1 MERAVDHKIQDY
13 RMMIFGEVVKLAWAG
28 KLKHGVDELP
38 EKILKGH
45 IQDEK
50 ERRIIE
56 NHIRVS
62 MGLNPLASDEY
73 HKLEEDVEGALNQEK
88 IQAPLVSV
96 IEDICETC
104 RKHPQTETAG
114 EEENCPREYLDC
126 TEEVHRCIGCGRCI
140 GACPLGAISDKI
152 EFLPVVR
159 LLKEQQAPVFATI
172 APAYVG
178 QFGPGVT
185 PGKIR
190 NALKRLGFADMVEV
204 AVFADILTVK
214 EAYEFDHMVRTA
226 EDYLITSCC
235 CPVWVGMIQK
245 NYKEIAEH
253 VSPSVSPMIAS
264 GRVLKAL
271 NPTAKVVFIG
281 PCIAKKAEAKIPE
294 LAGAVD
300 YVLTF
305 RELKE
310 IFASLEI
317 DLETL
322 DEDNREEASF
332 AGRVY
337 ARTGGVSKAVGRSVE
352 RVLKRDIPFKSIS
365 FEGTEA
371 CKTGLEK
378 LVKGEIQANFI
389 EGMGCVGGC
398 VGGPRAI
405 VSIEEGKRAVDEYG
419 CQTHMKTPFDN
430 NNVLQLITRLGIK
443 RWEALETHE
452 KERVRGLLSRGL
464 KEGNHFQ

>member
-1 MERAVDHKIQDY
+1 MERAIDHKVQDY
-13 RMMIFGEVVKLAWAG
+13 RMMVFGEVVKLAWAG
-28 KLKHGVDELP
+28 KLKHEADELP

-50 ERRIIE
+50 ERRIVE
-56 NHIRVS
+56 NHIRIS
-62 MGLNPLASDEY
+62 MGLDPLTGDAY
-73 HKLEEDVEGALNQEK
+73 HRLEEDVDSAMNQDRIK
-88 IQAPLVSV
+88 APLVSV
-96 IEDICETC
+96 IEDVCETC
-104 RKHPQTETAG
+104 RRHPGNETAA
-114 EEENCPREYLDC
+114 ERENCPREYLDC
-126 TEEVHRCIGCGRCI
+126 TEEAHRCIGCGRCI
-140 GACPLGAISDKI
+140 GDCPLGAISDKI
-152 EFLPVVR
+152 EFLPVVK
-159 LLKEQQAPVFATI
+159 LLKEQQAPVFAAI

-178 QFGPGVT
+178 QFGRGVT

-190 NALKRLGFADMVEV
+190 NALKRLGFTDMVEV

-214 EAYEFDHMVRTA
+214 EAYEFDHMVRTE

-271 NPTAKVVFIG
+271 NPTARVVFIG

-294 LAGAVD
+294 LEGAID

-310 IFASLEI
+310 IFAVLEI

-322 DEDNREEASF
+322 DEENREEASF

-337 ARTGGVSKAVGRSVE
+337 ARTGGVSKAVERSVE
-352 RVLKRDIPFKSIS
+352 RVLKRNIPFKSIS
-365 FEGTEA
+365 FEGTGE
-371 CKTGLEK
+371 CKAGLEK
-378 LVKGEIQANFI
+378 LIKGEIKANFI
-389 EGMGCVGGC
+389 EGMGCTGGC
-398 VGGPRAI
+398 VGGPRAV
-405 VSIEEGKRAVDEYG
+405 VSIEEGKKAVDVYSL
-419 CQTHMKTPFDN
+419 QTQMETPFDN
-430 NNVLQLITRLGIK
+430 DNVLQLITRLGIK
-443 RWEALETHE
+443 RWEALEIDEEEH
-452 KERVRGLLSRGL
+452 VRGLLSRRLG
-464 KEGNHFQ
+464 EGNYLQ